1 MVIRVVGAFF
11 AVFCFSILLEL
22 PVKQLLYAGFVGAVG
37 WMVYLLVEP
46 NHSVV
51 AAAFVSSLV
60 IALLC
65 HIFARLFKKPV
76 TVYFVAGILP
86 SVPGASIYRTVLYL
100 IQGDMSRSTYYLME
114 TLQVAGGIAVAIF
127 IMDSLFRI
135 RKKEKQES
143 LTERRQSPTGRG

>member
-1 MVIRVVGAFF
+1 MVIRVVGAFL
-11 AVFCFSILLEL
+11 AVVCFSILLEM
-22 PVKQLLYAGFVGAVG
+22 PIRQVLYAGIVGAVG
-37 WMVYLLVEP
+37 WLVYLLAIPES
-46 NHSVV
+46 SVV

-65 HIFARLFKKPV
+65 HILARMFKMPV

-100 IQGDMSRSTYYLME
+100 IQGKMSLSTYYLVE
-114 TLQVAGGIAVAIF
+114 TLQVAGAIAIAIF

-135 RKKEKQES
+135 GKNGQNKENDKKIKR
-143 LTERRQSPTGRG
+143 TT